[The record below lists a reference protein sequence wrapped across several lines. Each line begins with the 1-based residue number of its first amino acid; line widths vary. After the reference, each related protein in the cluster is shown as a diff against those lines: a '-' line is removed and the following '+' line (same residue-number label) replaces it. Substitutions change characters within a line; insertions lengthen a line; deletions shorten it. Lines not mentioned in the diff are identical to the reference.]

1 MRNNRLGLKSARSD
15 GDWYRTF
22 SFRLVLAS
30 ACLIGIGIT
39 LLPENILRASANVA
53 QSGNLSEDQVWH
65 YVEESTITLPGVRSI
80 VPQTYR
86 TVRLNQ
92 ERLKKMLSSAPMEF
106 TDQARQNPRL
116 MSLPMPDGSFAQFRI
131 EESPIM
137 EPELAAQ
144 FPEIKTYRGQ
154 GIDDETATTRFD
166 WTQAGFHA
174 IVLSSLGTVYIDP
187 YSNGDTV
194 NYITYSKRDYSRPDD
209 RFVCLFDQENPV
221 LQESNNAPTPTFISG
236 STLRTYRLALAATG
250 EYSVAAGGT
259 VPLAFARMTT
269 SMNRVNGIYERELS
283 VRMVF
288 VANETSIIYTNGTT
302 DPYSNNDG
310 GTMLGQNQTNLDSVI
325 GSANYDIGHVFSTG
339 GGGVASV
346 GVPCRAGLKAR
357 GVTGLP
363 NPVGDGFD
371 VDYVA
376 HEMGHQYGALHTFN
390 GVTGNCAGNR
400 SAGSAFEPGSGSTIM
415 AYAGICGAQ
424 DLQPHSDDYFHSK
437 SLNEII
443 NYVTGAN
450 GNSCPVQTST
460 SNTPPTVNAGANFT
474 IPKGT
479 PFTLTAT
486 ASDPNNASL
495 TYCWEEFD
503 LGPASP
509 PDTDVDGQLRP
520 ILRSYLP
527 ASNASRT
534 FPSLLFVLINDNQ
547 PPSTYSCSTG
557 NCLTGESLPGINRVM
572 NFQVTVRDNNAG
584 GGGVN
589 SGTVQVTVNASSGPF
604 RVTQPNT
611 AVSWAGG
618 STQTVAWDVVGTSGA
633 PINAVNVK
641 ISLSTDGGN
650 TFPIVLAASTP
661 NDGSEPLTIPN
672 TSTSQARIKVEA
684 LGNIF
689 FDISNTNFT
698 ITGSSFGSDTIGLFR
713 PTENLFFLRNSN
725 SFGQPDSIISFGA
738 PGDLPVVGDWDDK

>member
-1 MRNNRLGLKSARSD
+1 M
-15 GDWYRTF
+15 
-22 SFRLVLAS
+22 VLAIS
-30 ACLIGIGIT
+30 FWQPMASMVTIF
-39 LLPENILRASANVA
+39 LRKSSSPNNCAN
-53 QSGNLSEDQVWH
+53 
-65 YVEESTITLPGVRSI
+65 RS
-80 VPQTYR
+80 
-86 TVRLNQ
+86 
-92 ERLKKMLSSAPMEF
+92 SSA
-106 TDQARQNPRL
+106 A
-116 MSLPMPDGSFAQFRI
+116 
-131 EESPIM
+131 
-137 EPELAAQ
+137 
-144 FPEIKTYRGQ
+144 Y
-154 GIDDETATTRFD
+154 
-166 WTQAGFHA
+166 
-174 IVLSSLGTVYIDP
+174 
-187 YSNGDTV
+187 
-194 NYITYSKRDYSRPDD
+194 
-209 RFVCLFDQENPV
+209 
-221 LQESNNAPTPTFISG
+221 
-236 STLRTYRLALAATG
+236 
-250 EYSVAAGGT
+250 
-259 VPLAFARMTT
+259 
-269 SMNRVNGIYERELS
+269 
-283 VRMVF
+283 
-288 VANETSIIYTNGTT
+288 
-302 DPYSNNDG
+302 
-310 GTMLGQNQTNLDSVI
+310 
-325 GSANYDIGHVFSTG
+325 
-339 GGGVASV
+339 
-346 GVPCRAGLKAR
+346 
-357 GVTGLP
+357 
-363 NPVGDGFD
+363 
-371 VDYVA
+371 
-376 HEMGHQYGALHTFN
+376 
-390 GVTGNCAGNR
+390 
-400 SAGSAFEPGSGSTIM
+400 EPGSGSTIM

-443 NYVTGAN
+443 NYITGAN

-474 IPKGT
+474 IPKST

-509 PDTDVDGQLRP
+509 PDTDADGQLRP

-527 ASNASRT
+527 VSNASRT
-534 FPSLLFVLINDNQ
+534 FPSLLYVLNNDNQ
-547 PPSTYSCSTG
+547 PPSTYSCSSG
-557 NCLTGESLPGINRVM
+557 NCLTGEILPGINRVM

-672 TSTSQARIKVEA
+672 ISTGQARIKVEA

-698 ITGSSFGSDTIGLFR
+698 ITGSSFGTDTIGLFR
-713 PTENLFFLRNSN
+713 PVENLFFLRNSN

-738 PGDLPVVGDWDDK
+738 PGDLPVVGDWDGNGTATIGLYRPSTSTFFLRNSNTFGNPDLIISFGDGPGGDLPVVGDWNGDGTWTIGVYRPGTNTFFLRNSNTFGQPDIIVSFGAPGDTPIVGNWDGD